1 MITSVNEWFGF
12 LRSSDTIIGFPLLV
26 VGIGLML
33 FGWRMWRVCVVLSFG
48 LAGMGIGYSLA
59 DSLSDELLYAVG
71 CGAFLALFSYY
82 PVNYSLSLVG
92 GAIGAAF
99 LVHTFE
105 GMGLNGPVLWI
116 LGGIGLFGTAALA
129 FINRQLVVIGVT
141 SFLGAVLLMSGLAA
155 LLMSSPAMHT
165 TLRGMLDSNAIVLPF
180 VLLVPTVMSGFYQI
194 AEIHRINA
202 EL

>member
-1 MITSVNEWFGF
+1 MISSVNEWFVF
-12 LRSSDTIIGFPLLV
+12 LQSADTLVGLPLLAG
-26 VGIGLML
+26 GIALML
-33 FGWRMWRVCVVLSFG
+33 FGWRMWKVCVILSFG

-59 DSLSDELLYAVG
+59 ETTSQELPYAVG
-71 CGAFLALFSYY
+71 CGALLAVISYY

-92 GAIGAAF
+92 GAVGGAF
-99 LVHTFE
+99 IVHTLE
-105 GMGLNGPVLWI
+105 GMGLGGPVLWI
-116 LGGIGLFGTAALA
+116 LGGIGLFGAAALA

-155 LLMSSPAMHT
+155 VMMSSRSLYNTFRHM
-165 TLRGMLDSNAIVLPF
+165 MNSSAIVLPF
-180 VLLVPTVMSGFYQI
+180 VLLVPSVMSGFYQV